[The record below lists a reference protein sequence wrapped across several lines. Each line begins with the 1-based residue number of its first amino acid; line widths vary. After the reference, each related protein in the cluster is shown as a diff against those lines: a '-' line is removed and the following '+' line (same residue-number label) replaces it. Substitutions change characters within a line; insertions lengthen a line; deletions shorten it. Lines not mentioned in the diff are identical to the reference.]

1 MNENIVGAIS
11 IVEKGIVDKANVNKK
26 KKKKTQMV
34 FNHIVHLEHKN
45 KGVQ

>member
-26 KKKKTQMV
+26 KNPNGFQPYSTP
-34 FNHIVHLEHKN
+34 
-45 KGVQ
+45 GT